1 MSNTSDSDEGRLTP
15 AIDLL
20 NQMTPEEL
28 TTLIE
33 EALDRLSAEDL
44 TAMRDAAEAR
54 RLERLEGEKNAVLEE
69 MREKLAR
76 LGLTLEEAVPRP
88 SRGPRKNRR
97 DAGTTRPIR
106 YRGPH
111 GEGWSG
117 KGRTPSWMVDLE
129 AAGHSRDEFRVSEE
143 AA

>member
-1 MSNTSDSDEGRLTP
+1 MSNIPDSDEGRLTP

-44 TAMRDAAEAR
+44 TAMREAAEAR

-88 SRGPRKNRR
+88 ARGLRKLRR

-106 YRGPH
+106 YRGPN
-111 GEGWSG
+111 G
-117 KGRTPSWMVDLE
+117 
-129 AAGHSRDEFRVSEE
+129 A
-143 AA
+143 

>member
-1 MSNTSDSDEGRLTP
+1 MSNTSESDEGRLTP

-20 NQMTPEEL
+20 DQMTPEE
-28 TTLIE
+28 
-33 EALDRLSAEDL
+33 L
-44 TAMRDAAEAR
+44 TAMRDAAESR
-54 RLERLEGEKNAVLEE
+54 RLERLEGQKNAVLEE

-88 SRGPRKNRR
+88 ARGPRKLRR

-117 KGRTPSWMVDLE
+117 KGRTPSWMVELE
-129 AAGHSRDEFRVSEE
+129 AAGHNRDEFRVAEE

>member
-1 MSNTSDSDEGRLTP
+1 MSNTSESDEGRLTP

-20 NQMTPEEL
+20 DQMTPEEL

-44 TAMRDAAEAR
+44 TAMRDAAESR

-88 SRGPRKNRR
+88 ARGLRKLRR
-97 DAGTTRPIR
+97 DAGTTRPLR
-106 YRGPH
+106 YRGPN

-117 KGRTPSWMVDLE
+117 KGRPPPGWWILRRS
-129 AAGHSRDEFRVSEE
+129 
-143 AA
+143 